1 VTCIENPASSDT
13 VYSNGRKEEGM
24 SKKKLA
30 TIIVACAIQM
40 TQRYVQSLNA
50 NDATRAD
57 KRFSPLDNMRI
68 QLE

>member
-1 VTCIENPASSDT
+1 
-13 VYSNGRKEEGM
+13 M